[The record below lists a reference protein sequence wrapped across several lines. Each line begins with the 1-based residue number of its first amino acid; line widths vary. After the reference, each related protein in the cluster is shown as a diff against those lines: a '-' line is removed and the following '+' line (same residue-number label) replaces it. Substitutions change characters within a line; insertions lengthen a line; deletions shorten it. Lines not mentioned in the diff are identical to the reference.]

1 MGLSIPLPSSL
12 NPAPES
18 PHPVPFPR
26 PMNVFVGLDCGGSS
40 SRVLAVDGHGAILYQ
55 GHSGAANLVTTPENR
70 LRRNL
75 NHASR
80 GCPPPQFV
88 CGCFA
93 GLINEEIRERGI
105 VHLRQIFPEAVV
117 RAEPDYTAAFY
128 ASPPDTDLCVIA
140 GTGSLVCSK
149 VDGRIVKSGGR
160 GFILGDEGSSFQYG
174 RDAVA
179 HYLRNPA
186 RCTETLREA
195 ILEHFGTLDE
205 SAIVAAVYRAGTPAT
220 VLGKFAR
227 PIGQDARAGEPYAL
241 ESLRRHTGDLV
252 ETVRGHVERYGSKRA
267 LTISLAGG
275 LWKASPIFR
284 EGFATEL
291 ATRLPNCELSVI
303 RLNRPPLYGAIELA
317 KEMVHGN

>member
-1 MGLSIPLPSSL
+1 M
-12 NPAPES
+12 
-18 PHPVPFPR
+18 
-26 PMNVFVGLDCGGSS
+26 
-40 SRVLAVDGHGAILYQ
+40 AVDAGGFILYQ

-75 NHASR
+75 SHASR
-80 GCPPPQFV
+80 GCPEPQFV

-93 GLINEEIRERGI
+93 GLINDEVRERGRE
-105 VHLRQIFPEAVV
+105 HLLQLFPNAIV

-128 ASPPDTDLCVIA
+128 ASPPGTDLCVIA

-149 VDGRIVKSGGR
+149 VGDEIVKSGGR

-179 HYLRNPA
+179 HYLRNTTRA
-186 RCTETLREA
+186 SETLREA
-195 ILEHFGTLDE
+195 VLEHFGTLDE
-205 SAIVAAVYRAGTPAT
+205 SVVVANVYRAGTPAT
-220 VLGKFAR
+220 VLGRFAR
-227 PIGQDARAGEPYAL
+227 PLGQDAQTGEPYAV
-241 ESLRRHTGDLV
+241 ESLRRHTTDLV
-252 ETVRGHVERYGSKRA
+252 ETVLGHLERYGAKRN
-267 LTISLAGG
+267 LTVSLAGG

-284 EGFATEL
+284 ERFAQEL
-291 ATRLPNCELSVI
+291 SERLPGNELSVI